1 MKIRTCILTSL
12 TVIVTFAL
20 IRIFNLAYP
29 VEITTTSRASELSVV
44 GEGKVEVVPDVAYVD
59 AGINVVGSPTVDAA
73 RQTVDQTNNAII
85 QSLQGLGIDKKDIKT
100 SNYSINPNYSYEN
113 NQNELDGYNASANI
127 TIKVRT
133 VDTVPQVIQ
142 AVTTAGAN
150 QVNGARFDV
159 ENPQKYREQARAE
172 AIKNAREQAQKLAKD
187 LGIRIGKVTNIV
199 EGSSGSPIP
208 LFTANKMADSF
219 GGGAPVVEPG
229 SQTITSVVTLFFD
242 KK

>member
-1 MKIRTCILTSL
+1 MKILSLILTSL
-12 TVIVTFAL
+12 AVIITLAIIKV
-20 IRIFNLAYP
+20 FNLSYP
-29 VEITTTSRASELSVV
+29 VEITTTSRSSELSVV

-59 AGINVVGSPTVDAA
+59 AGINVVSASSVDAA
-73 RQTVDQTNNAII
+73 RQSVDQTNNAII
-85 QSLQGLGIDKKDIKT
+85 QALQGLGIDKKDIKT

-113 NQNELDGYNASANI
+113 NRNQLDGYNATANV

-133 VDTVPQVIQ
+133 VDTVSQVIQ

-159 ENPQKYREQARAE
+159 ENPQKYREDARAE

-199 EGSSGSPIP
+199 EGSSGSP
-208 LFTANKMADSF
+208 LTLSTANKMAQGF
-219 GGGAPVVEPG
+219 GGIGPIVEPG
-229 SQTITSVVTLFFD
+229 SQTITSVVTLYFE